1 VTYAEAGNAR
11 FVKAALKPWPLGAMG
26 NAFLKPRMAERI
38 AKVPATLAC
47 VP

>member
-1 VTYAEAGNAR
+1 MPYDEAGDAS

-26 NAFLKPRMAERI
+26 NTFLKPRMAERV
-38 AKVPATLAC
+38 AGVPATLTC